1 MDNQIWTK
9 VAALLAALMVLAAP
23 LAASAAEQM
32 NAADDP
38 QVSGPL
44 ELRSDDCR
52 SQEEKDTTTG
62 EVIARGK
69 TCLRVYSY
77 SPASETDTERNYG
90 VVWLQSNVNSRAG
103 WCAASV
109 ESDIDL
115 PKIVAVE
122 SKAPKSM
129 DVNRRKIFDTLLTT
143 NAAGNGTEE
152 ASIKQ
157 TQILYPRSVRTS
169 VVADTNVFRL
179 KWRGVQDARLGFA
192 SGAEISW
199 PVDQEPRITFRL
211 NYELKRGTC

>member
-1 MDNQIWTK
+1 MTYQIRTK
-9 VAALLAALMVLAAP
+9 VAPVVAAVILVAAP
-23 LAASAAEQM
+23 MAAAASKQM
-32 NAADDP
+32 NAADEP
-38 QVSGPL
+38 QVSGDL

-52 SQEEKDTTTG
+52 SQEEKDTTG

-115 PKIVAVE
+115 PNIVTVE

-129 DVNRRKIFDTLLTT
+129 EVNRRKTFDTILTT

-152 ASIKQ
+152 ASIQQ

-169 VVADTNVFRL
+169 VVTDTNVFRL
-179 KWRGVQDARLGFA
+179 KWRGLQNARLGFA

-199 PVDQEPRITFRL
+199 PVDEEPRITFRL

>member
-1 MDNQIWTK
+1 MANQIRTK
-9 VAALLAALMVLAAP
+9 VVLLLAAGLVALAP
-23 LAASAAEQM
+23 LAAIAAEQM

-38 QVSGPL
+38 EVSGDL

-52 SQEEKDTTTG
+52 SQEEKDSVTK

-90 VVWLQSNVNSRAG
+90 VAWLQSNVNSRMG

-109 ESDIDL
+109 ESDIDFPSVVQVEKKS
-115 PKIVAVE
+115 PKTMEI
-122 SKAPKSM
+122 
-129 DVNRRKIFDTLLTT
+129 NRRKVFDTVLTT

-152 ASIKQ
+152 ASVTQ
-157 TQILYPRSVRTS
+157 TQILYRRSIRTS
-169 VVADTNVFRL
+169 VIEDTNVFRL
-179 KWRGVQDARLGFA
+179 KWRGVENARLGFA

-199 PVDQEPRITFRL
+199 PVDEEPRITFRL
-211 NYELKRGTC
+211 NYELKKATC